1 LAGHIHS
8 TTSGGGGSVI
18 LGCGA
23 FFGGQGL
30 GLLGCYL
37 EGGGFFAGGG
47 CVLYGLVTLLAQGV
61 RFALQ
66 GFGLCNGFG
75 GEGQVV

>member
-1 LAGHIHS
+1 
-8 TTSGGGGSVI
+8 
-18 LGCGA
+18 
-23 FFGGQGL
+23 L
-30 GLLGCYL
+30 GLLGVCL
-37 EGGGFFAGGG
+37 GGGGFFAGGG

-75 GEGQVV
+75 GEGQVVWGFAVGHAFVSALAQCVVAVLGSGFTVG